1 MKINSRFRMILALA
15 VTLGM
20 FCFAMCWVESN
31 EMLHLTGSGHLKP
44 SAAGDVNLHAQTKAL
59 VLELAGLATIL
70 LVLLIMIIDRQV
82 RLEKMSKQISVCAQ
96 WLNKEFKLGDQRKPD
111 FTMTGLHKAL
121 SQMSIELGESQRR
134 EKLLVNRSADVVC
147 VVDSD
152 GHIASV
158 SPSVKESWGYSQ
170 LELEGRPLSAVF
182 PPQDVE
188 RIMSRSAR
196 AGGSIDK
203 LAFETQV
210 KRRDGTLMDAAFTG
224 HWSGTT
230 GGLYALIHDIS
241 QQKGVEKSLRQSE
254 QRLRSVLDLLPVAV
268 VVADRYGEVEFAN
281 REAHSML
288 GYSSDELMGH
298 KLPSIFKRDAAP
310 EDVGT
315 ADRVEVTAYCKD
327 GSTKPAEMWIA
338 PLSVEK
344 DEQRTLVA
352 FLDKTAEHEFERVKQ
367 EFIAM
372 VAHDLRSPLS
382 TVLGML
388 TLLEEG
394 VLGQLS
400 EKGRQIAAGSYKE
413 CNRMLRLLNDMLEL
427 EKIETGRFQL
437 QCTSINIADTVRDA
451 LQNVRHLGESKKL
464 LLQTDLK
471 DVKCWGDDQR
481 LIQVLVN
488 LLNNAIKYAPQGS
501 MIRVGTMDFGPMVM
515 VTVDDQGPGI
525 PEEKLDK
532 IFDKY
537 EQVDLSDSRE
547 RGGTGLGLA
556 ICKAIVDQHGGQI
569 AVDTA
574 PGQGSRFWFTIPK
587 EAQYASV
594 WT

>member
-1 MKINSRFRMILALA
+1 
-15 VTLGM
+15 M
-20 FCFAMCWVESN
+20 FCFAMCWVESTRL
-31 EMLHLTGSGHLKP
+31 LHLTASAHLKP
-44 SAAGDVNLHAQTKAL
+44 SAARAVNLHAQTMAL
-59 VLELAGLATIL
+59 IVELTGLATIL
-70 LVLLIMIIDRQV
+70 LVLLIMIIDRQL
-82 RLEKMSKQISVCAQ
+82 RFEKMSKQVAVCTK
-96 WLNKEFKLGDQRKPD
+96 WLQKEFNFGDQRHPD
-111 FTMTGLHKAL
+111 FSMTGLHKAV

-134 EKLLVNRSADVVC
+134 EKLLVNRSVDVVC
-147 VVDSD
+147 VVNAD
-152 GHIASV
+152 GHIGSV
-158 SPSVKESWGYSQ
+158 SPSVKDSWGYTQ
-170 LELEGRPLSAVF
+170 VELEGRPLKAVL
-182 PPQDVE
+182 PAQDVE
-188 RIMSRSAR
+188 RIMNGLAQTD
-196 AGGSIDK
+196 GSIDK

-210 KRRDGTLMDAAFTG
+210 RKRDGTLMDVAFTG
-224 HWSGTT
+224 HWSATT
-230 GGLYALIHDIS
+230 AGLYCLIHDIS
-241 QQKGVEKSLRQSE
+241 QQKTVEKSLRQNE
-254 QRLRSVLDLLPVAV
+254 QRLRSVLDLLPVGV
-268 VVADRYGEVEFAN
+268 LVADRYGEVEFAN
-281 REAHSML
+281 REAHSVL
-288 GYSSDELMGH
+288 GYNGDELMGH
-298 KLPSIFKRDAAP
+298 KIPSILKEEA
-310 EDVGT
+310 G
-315 ADRVEVTAYCKD
+315 ADDNEAVDRGVEAIAYCKN

-338 PLSVEK
+338 PLPVER

-352 FLDKTAEHEFERVKQ
+352 FLDKTTEHEFERIKQ

-427 EKIETGRFQL
+427 ERMETGKFQL
-437 QCTSINIADTVRDA
+437 QCVSINIADTVRDA
-451 LQNVRHLGESKKL
+451 LHNVRHLGESKQL
-464 LLQTDLK
+464 TLQTDLK
-471 DVKCWGDDQR
+471 ELRCWGDDHR
-481 LIQVLVN
+481 IIQVMVN
-488 LLNNAIKYAPQGS
+488 LLTNAIKYAPQSS
-501 MIRVGTMDFGPMVM
+501 MIRVGIMDFGPMVM

-587 EAQYASV
+587 EGQFASGQFAAV
-594 WT
+594 